1 MIDNCGNIYVITF
14 SKLLKLTDLPIT
26 KQESIF
32 MFLVGIVF
40 NHIDQKKELF
50 LQKLIWRQIFSK
62 MPSSITRCTFKVVN
76 IFQQGCP
83 YIFFTRLPSSQLKFD
98 LLLLSHFDILTSS
111 DSVTFV
117 LLYHASLDL
126 TMLSKQCS
134 VAPKLSHFL
143 FMVSW
148 WCSIVEIITLL
159 FVSPMYSALQLQF
172 NA

>member
-111 DSVTFV
+111 DSVSFV
-117 LLYHASLDL
+117 LLYHASLDNFF
-126 TMLSKQCS
+126 
-134 VAPKLSHFL
+134 KLRQLNWPCYLNNVPSHLNFPIFSLWFL
-143 FMVSW
+143 DGVQ
-148 WCSIVEIITLL
+148 LL
-159 FVSPMYSALQLQF
+159 
-172 NA
+172 